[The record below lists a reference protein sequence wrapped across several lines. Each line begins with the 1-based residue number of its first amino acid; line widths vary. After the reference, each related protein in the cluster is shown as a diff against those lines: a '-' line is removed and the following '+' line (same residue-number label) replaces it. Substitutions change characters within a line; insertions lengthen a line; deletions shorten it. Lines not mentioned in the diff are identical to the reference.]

1 MRFRPKLTYANVMV
15 TVLAFV
21 VLCGG
26 GAYAAGHLGK
36 SSVGSR
42 QLKKNAVTGIKV
54 KDGSLTARDLAN
66 GVLRAGPQGPRGLQG
81 LQGLQGLPGT
91 SHGFQ
96 ASGSVNFD
104 KFSSSPFGSTV
115 VTLVVPPGAYFATAS
130 VQAETVNFV
139 ESTVTCRLIDGVGG
153 PESTGA
159 TTRTQAVRDDGLSE
173 NFTLTA
179 LFLVTAGQA
188 LNLQCSKSSAGSS
201 ARITAANVVAIQIA
215 DLSGQ
220 TD

>member
-66 GVLRAGPQGPRGLQG
+66 GVLLAGPQGPRG

-115 VTLVVPPGAYFATAS
+115 VTLLVPPGTYFATAS
-130 VQAETVNFV
+130 VQAETINAVG
-139 ESTVTCRLIDGVGG
+139 STVTCRLIDGVGG

-159 TTRTQAVRDDGLSE
+159 TTRTQPVRNDGLSDS
-173 NFTLTA
+173 FTLTA

-201 ARITAANVVAIQIA
+201 ARITAANVVAVQIA

>member
-81 LQGLQGLPGT
+81 LQGLPGT

-130 VQAETVNFV
+130 VQAETVNGV

-159 TTRTQAVRDDGLSE
+159 TTRTQPVRADKLSD